1 MMNAG
6 AVPIQLPVRRF
17 GQSSNSFRFPGRYA
31 RFGDFDLD
39 LERQELYRGS
49 VRIKLQTKVFEA
61 LLALLEAPGD
71 AVSREAIRHK
81 LWPGDSLVNFDANVN
96 TTVNK
101 LRQVLGDSPEQP
113 AYVETIPRKGY
124 CFVAKVAF
132 VDELPSLPPAERVDA
147 AASRAGD
154 SASAGETSKLSAFL
168 RNNPAKWLVAGVVT
182 LVLSGALFGAA
193 IMLYSH
199 RVH

>member
-1 MMNAG
+1 M
-6 AVPIQLPVRRF
+6 QLPVRRL
-17 GQSSNSFRFPGRYA
+17 GQSGNSFRFPGRYA

-39 LERQELYRGS
+39 LERQELYRGGI
-49 VRIKLQTKVFEA
+49 RIKLQTKVFEA

-71 AVSREAIRHK
+71 AVSREAIRHR

-113 AYVETIPRKGY
+113 AYVGTIQRKGY

-132 VDELPSLPPAERVDA
+132 FDELPSVPQGQRLA
-147 AASRAGD
+147 ATASRAGG
-154 SASAGETSKLSAFL
+154 SVSAGETSKLNAFL
-168 RNNPAKWLVAGVVT
+168 RHNPAKWLVAGVVA
-182 LVLSGALFGAA
+182 LVLSGALLGAA

>member
-1 MMNAG
+1 MSTGAG
-6 AVPIQLPVRRF
+6 AAPIQMPVRRF
-17 GQSSNSFRFPGRYA
+17 GHSASLFRFPARYA

-39 LERQELYRGS
+39 LDRQELYRSGL
-49 VRIKLQTKVFEA
+49 RIKLQTKVFEA

-71 AVSREAIRHK
+71 VVSRETIRQK
-81 LWPGDSLVNFDANVN
+81 LWPEDSMVNFDANVN

-101 LRQVLGDSPEQP
+101 LRQVLGDSPDEP
-113 AYVETIPRKGY
+113 SYVETIPRKGY
-124 CFVAKVAF
+124 SFVAKVEFSHA
-132 VDELPSLPPAERVDA
+132 LPSRLSLEEQA
-147 AASRAGD
+147 AAPDDAEP
-154 SASAGETSKLSAFL
+154 ASAFAGGFVAFL
-168 RNNPAKWLVAGVVT
+168 RNNPAKWLAAGALA